1 MGEKCSLC
9 PRECGADRTEKR
21 GFCGADD
28 KIYVAKAYLH
38 KWEEPPIS
46 GDDEKR
52 GSGTIFFSNCQL
64 RCPFCQ
70 NFEISQNGVGKVILV
85 SELAKI
91 MLNLQ
96 NEGAYNINLVSP
108 TPYLPQ
114 IIEAI
119 RQCGDR
125 LKIPVAMNTGG
136 YEKAQIVEE
145 ISPYVRIF
153 LPDVKFYSKNLS
165 QKYLKA
171 PDYFDKAVSALGAM
185 INEVGAPIFDS
196 DGIMKSGVIVRHLVM
211 PGCYRDSLKIL
222 EELHSRFGNDSFLLS
237 LMSQYTPLY
246 HAENYSEINRKIT
259 TFEYEKVLMCA
270 NELGFSGFSQQ
281 KSSADEGFVPNW
293 DFEGID

>member
-91 MLNLQ
+91 MLNLLLI
-96 NEGAYNINLVSP
+96 GLINLV
-108 TPYLPQ
+108 
-114 IIEAI
+114 
-119 RQCGDR
+119 
-125 LKIPVAMNTGG
+125 M
-136 YEKAQIVEE
+136 
-145 ISPYVRIF
+145 
-153 LPDVKFYSKNLS
+153 
-165 QKYLKA
+165 
-171 PDYFDKAVSALGAM
+171 
-185 INEVGAPIFDS
+185 
-196 DGIMKSGVIVRHLVM
+196 
-211 PGCYRDSLKIL
+211 
-222 EELHSRFGNDSFLLS
+222 
-237 LMSQYTPLY
+237 
-246 HAENYSEINRKIT
+246 
-259 TFEYEKVLMCA
+259 
-270 NELGFSGFSQQ
+270 
-281 KSSADEGFVPNW
+281 
-293 DFEGID
+293 